1 MPSTSPFLSLCSPVR
16 NFSFLSSI
24 HGRRE
29 EEAGSTEPFPN
40 TFPPTFPFFLSFFF
54 PPIFSSVI
62 VAFDSPLGLDRSN
75 YHPWTRFML
84 VLSPSP
90 LSLSLSLS
98 LSGCDSIAREKS
110 SKHRPLHYLRHLTRT
125 KNSSRSNFEENHSRI
140 FHLPFIRVCESFAVT
155 FVRMKI
161 RSYLSVSCNN
171 NEDRRYIDV

>member
-54 PPIFSSVI
+54 PPIFFVRYR
-62 VAFDSPLGLDRSN
+62 PLRFTPLDRSN
-75 YHPWTRFML
+75 YDAFHAR
-84 VLSPSP
+84 P
-90 LSLSLSLS
+90 LSFSSLSLS

-171 NEDRRYIDV
+171 NEGRRYIDV

>member
-24 HGRRE
+24 HGEGRRRQDQPNR
-29 EEAGSTEPFPN
+29 SRIRSHQRFPS
-40 TFPPTFPFFLSFFF
+40 FFLSFFLPF
-54 PPIFSSVI
+54 FSSVI

-90 LSLSLSLS
+90 PSLSLS

-171 NEDRRYIDV
+171 NEDHRYIDL